1 MSYPEPRYFGNDG
14 EVSAVYRSADAAPEL
29 ASPSG
34 MKTYY
39 LATGRPT
46 GREHGAATD
55 GEFGLYNVVGL
66 PPGAGTGTH
75 FHKTM
80 SESFFVTDGTVSLF
94 DGERWVDG
102 TKGDFLYV
110 PPGGLHSFYN
120 QSDEPASFLM
130 LFTPGAPREGY
141 FEGVGAVA
149 SLGEEERNRFFVE
162 HDSYFTDLHIG
173 PKLD

>member
-1 MSYPEPRYFGNDG
+1 MSYPEPRYFGDSG
-14 EVSAVYRSADAAPEL
+14 EVSAVYRSSEAEPEL

-39 LATGRPT
+39 LATGGPT
-46 GREHGAATD
+46 GREHGAVTD

-80 SESFFVTDGTVSLF
+80 SESFFVTGGTLKLF
-94 DGERWVDG
+94 DGERWVDA

-110 PPGGLHSFYN
+110 PAGGLHSFYN
-120 QSDEPASFLM
+120 GSDEPASFLM
-130 LFTPGAPREGY
+130 LFAPGAPREGY

-149 SLGEEERNRFFVE
+149 ELGEEERSRFFIE
-162 HDSYFTDLHIG
+162 HDSYFTDLHKG
-173 PKLD
+173 PRID